1 MKNRIPLLFFILLI
15 AFLTCVNS
23 ITFAETLPRF
33 MLMIDEINTGNSS
46 TGDSERILSQS
57 LIEKGAEVIDREL
70 IQTSIDRNKAVQA
83 LSGNPQAAAS
93 IGLQVGADIMLIGKA
108 IVQHSGNVLKN
119 TDFKSYQATI
129 NIKAIKTDTAEVIYT
144 GTGSAAKIHVND
156 IIGGSLALQAAAQ
169 QLSTNFVPKLL
180 EKQKTNNNSSR
191 MSKIQLIVGN
201 ISEFW
206 QVGEV
211 KKMLRSNVSGV
222 QDVVQRSFVAGSAI
236 FEIHYGGSSE
246 QFADTLST
254 AKADD
259 FRLKIQGLSS
269 NKLDTVFVDKNKQSL
284 SVASSLQQPK
294 ETEQR
299 SVTSKQKGTSQN
311 PSPPPK
317 QQVAAITTEKTTSNL
332 PQTKKTKT
340 LVASPEVSET
350 EIPQLSKDKTTLPPN
365 INPKNIEFG
374 NYHALFIGNSKY
386 EGIESLNT
394 PKSDVKAIAEIL
406 SSKYG
411 FETQFLYDASRYEM
425 LSKLNDLRST
435 LGKKDN
441 LLIYYAGHGYLDE
454 DTNEGYWL
462 PIDSEKDN
470 PANWLS
476 NNTITNILKSMEA
489 KHVMI
494 VSDSCYSGTLSRS
507 IQVKLRK
514 PSYIQRMAQNRART
528 VLASGGLEPV
538 LDAGGDENHSIFATA
553 FINAL
558 KENNYP
564 YIATTHL
571 FAQIKRAVVV
581 NSDQTPEYSDI
592 RKAGH
597 KGGDFIFIKSY

>member
-1 MKNRIPLLFFILLI
+1 MKNRIPLLLFILFI

-33 MLMIDEINTGNSS
+33 MLMIDENNTGNGS

-57 LIEKGAEVIDREL
+57 LIEIGAEVIDRDL
-70 IQTSIDRNKAVQA
+70 IQSSIDRNKAVQA
-83 LSGNPQAAAS
+83 LSGNSQAAAS
-93 IGLQVGADIMLIGKA
+93 IGLQFGADIMLIGKA
-108 IVQHSGNVLKN
+108 MVQHSGNGIRN
-119 TDFKSYQATI
+119 TDLKSYQATI

-156 IIGGSLALQAAAQ
+156 ITGGSLALQAAAQ
-169 QLSTNFVPKLL
+169 QISNNFLPKLL
-180 EKQKTNNNSSR
+180 EKQKTNNISSS

-206 QVGEV
+206 QLAEV
-211 KKMLRSNVSGV
+211 KKMLRTNVSGV

-246 QFADTLST
+246 QFAETLST
-254 AKADD
+254 AKTHK

-269 NKLDTVFVDKNKQSL
+269 NKLDTVLVDKHKQAPA
-284 SVASSLQQPK
+284 VASS
-294 ETEQR
+294 
-299 SVTSKQKGTSQN
+299 
-311 PSPPPK
+311 PK
-317 QQVAAITTEKTTSNL
+317 QRVAAITTEKPKRELSQ
-332 PQTKKTKT
+332 PKKAKEP
-340 LVASPEVSET
+340 VVSPKVSET
-350 EIPQLSKDKTTLPPN
+350 EIPKLSKL
-365 INPKNIEFG
+365 NPKNIEFG

-386 EGIESLNT
+386 EGIEPLNT
-394 PKSDVKAIAEIL
+394 PKNDVRAVAEIL

-411 FETQFLYDASRYEM
+411 FETQFLFDASRYEM
-425 LSKLNDLRST
+425 LSKLNELRST

-462 PIDSEKDN
+462 PVDSEKDN

-476 NNTITNILKSMEA
+476 NSTITNILKSMEA

-494 VSDSCYSGTLSRS
+494 VSDSCYSGTLTRS
-507 IQVKLRK
+507 IRVKLSK
-514 PSYIQRMAQNRART
+514 PSYIKKMVQKRART

-538 LDAGGDENHSIFATA
+538 LDTGGDENHSIFATA
-553 FINAL
+553 LINAL
-558 KENNYP
+558 EENNSP
-564 YIATTHL
+564 YIETTHL
-571 FAQIKRAVVV
+571 FAKIRRAVVV
-581 NSDQTPEYSDI
+581 NSDQTPEYSDV

-597 KGGDFIFIKSY
+597 NGGEFIFKRSD